1 MMSTYTLEN
10 ISGIG
15 NKMNDNLNI
24 VISIAGPSDVIN
36 VKGVP
41 TLKHLIKIN
50 NEPFLSV
57 FLKNLNIHG
66 DYIFLIQKEYNDL
79 FDLKKEIEYIVPKCK
94 IIELDGFKN
103 GSALTLFELKD
114 IISLDKPVLFVNSD
128 FTMDWDSNLFM
139 EFIKNSKCD
148 SCLVTYKSDSL
159 KHSYCIVKDDIVTEV
174 AEKKIISDVA
184 IVGVY
189 YWSNGNI
196 LINSIESM
204 VKKQINHNG
213 IYYISLSFNEL
224 VKENYKILTYPINS
238 IKILD
243 FESDITFFNR

>member
-1 MMSTYTLEN
+1 MTSTSTLEN
-10 ISGIG
+10 ILGID
-15 NKMNDNLNI
+15 NKMNENLNI
-24 VISIAGPSDVIN
+24 VISIAGPSDVID

-50 NEPFLSV
+50 DEPFLSV
-57 FLKNLNIHG
+57 FLKNLNISG

-79 FDLKKEIEYIVPKCK
+79 FDLKKQIEDIVPKCK

-103 GSALTLFELKD
+103 GSALTLFELRD
-114 IISLDKPVLFVNSD
+114 NISIDKPVLFVNSD

-139 EFIKNSKCD
+139 NFIQNSKCD

-159 KHSYCIVKDDIVTEV
+159 KHSYCTVKDGIVMRV
-174 AEKKIISDVA
+174 VEKKVISDVA
-184 IVGVY
+184 IVGIY

-204 VKKQINHNG
+204 IKKEINHNG

-224 VKENYKILTYPINS
+224 VGENYKITTYPIDS

-243 FESDITFFNR
+243 FESDIPLFNR